1 MHNIDRSTISV
12 RSLGVTALMLGSLAA
27 ISLSACGGASKS
39 NGATGSTGSSSTTSA
54 KAVAAVESRFAPA
67 NFVQPGRAANRYLPL
82 KPGLQWVRLGSTLV
96 GHRPVPHRV
105 ISTVSG
111 VTKIIDGVRTI
122 GVLDQDIDAGQLAQ
136 YSVDWWAE
144 DHQGAV
150 WSMGT
155 YTENYEGGRYVSVFD
170 AWLAGVNG
178 GEAGKLMLGDP
189 RVGTPYYSIARPPG
203 EEGDVAQVVKE
214 NQRTCVRVRCFNG
227 VVVIREGKSTA
238 PDNEFKY
245 YAPGVGQ
252 VLNTPRSASK
262 HKDFEQLINVTRL
275 SPQGLAEVNT
285 EVLHLDRHARVVK
298 PGLYGKTERAQRTL

>member
-1 MHNIDRSTISV
+1 
-12 RSLGVTALMLGSLAA
+12 
-27 ISLSACGGASKS
+27 
-39 NGATGSTGSSSTTSA
+39 
-54 KAVAAVESRFAPA
+54 
-67 NFVQPGRAANRYLPL
+67 
-82 KPGLQWVRLGSTLV
+82 
-96 GHRPVPHRV
+96 
-105 ISTVSG
+105 
-111 VTKIIDGVRTI
+111 
-122 GVLDQDIDAGQLAQ
+122 
-136 YSVDWWAE
+136 
-144 DHQGAV
+144 
-150 WSMGT
+150 MGT

-178 GEAGKLMLGDP
+178 GAAGKLMLGDP
-189 RVGTPYYSIARPPG
+189 RLGTPYYSIARPPG

-214 NQRTCVRVRCFNG
+214 NQHTCVRVRCFNG

-262 HKDFEQLINVTRL
+262 HKDYEQLINVTRL

-298 PGLYGKTERAQRTL
+298 PGLYGKTELAQRTL